1 MSDKISTQNMGTSG
15 SGLQFTAKVK
25 TEHTPMPFVKRNVFT
40 DKEREELREIFHSV
54 LEEYGLVRRMEYSV
68 EERLQK
74 LEEQSHRKPTGATQK
89 RNDDRLEALENVVK
103 KLMNK

>member
-1 MSDKISTQNMGTSG
+1 MSDKISTQGMSTSG
-15 SGLQFTAKVK
+15 GELSFTAPAK
-25 TEHTPMPFVKRNVFT
+25 TEFEPLVVKKRTVFT
-40 DKEREELREIFHSV
+40 DLEREELREIFHSV